1 MNIQYK
7 SICTLTRVY
16 FVQFVQITFAKGL
29 LKAFFYKGQ
38 KKLSLG

>member
-16 FVQFVQITFAKGL
+16 FVQFVQITFAKGTL
-29 LKAFFYKGQ
+29 RPFFYKGQ
-38 KKLSLG
+38 RKLYFG